1 MKLSPTHW
9 LNIKKQNAY
18 SQLNKVKGLFI
29 TGTDTDVG
37 KTYVTSLLARQLKDA
52 GYGVS
57 ARKPIASGCL
67 NDCVDAQALAQAT
80 DEDPLIVCPYR
91 FAPAISPERA
101 IRLAGA
107 YVSLTDCLRASR
119 NTSAFTLV
127 EGAGGWLSPL
137 CSDGDNADLAHA
149 LAQPVLLVASNR
161 LGCINQTRL
170 TLQAIE
176 QRGLTCLAVVLN
188 EVSPDSDAD
197 NLLDLQRLIPVP
209 IFSLAYQAKRLPE
222 SLVSLVSRL
231 IESSKHLLP

>member
-1 MKLSPTHW
+1 M
-9 LNIKKQNAY
+9 
-18 SQLNKVKGLFI
+18 KGLFI

-37 KTYVTSLLARQLKDA
+37 KTYVTSLLARQLKEA

-57 ARKPIASGCL
+57 ARKPVASGCTYG
-67 NDCVDAQALAQAT
+67 CFDAEHLAEAT
-80 DEDPLIVCPYR
+80 GEDEFIVCPYR

-101 IRLAGA
+101 IRLAGQTI
-107 YVSLTDCLRASR
+107 SLVDCVDVCR
-119 NTSAFTLV
+119 NSQTFTLV

-176 QRGLTCLAVVLN
+176 QRGLTCLAIILN
-188 EVSPDSDAD
+188 EVNSDGDAD
-197 NLLDLQRLIPVP
+197 NLLDLKRLIPVP
-209 IFSLAYQAKRLPE
+209 IFSLTHQAKRLPE
-222 SLVSLVSRL
+222 SLLGL
-231 IESSKHLLP
+231 IAQHY

>member
-1 MKLSPTHW
+1 M
-9 LNIKKQNAY
+9 
-18 SQLNKVKGLFI
+18 KGLFI

-37 KTYVTSLLARQLKDA
+37 KTYVTSLLARQLKEA

-57 ARKPIASGCL
+57 ARKPVASGCSHG
-67 NDCVDAQALAQAT
+67 CVDAEHLAEAT
-80 DEDPLIVCPYR
+80 DEDPFIVCPYR

-101 IRLAGA
+101 IRLAGQTI
-107 YVSLTDCLRASR
+107 SLVDCVDVCR
-119 NTSAFTLV
+119 NSQTFTLV

-176 QRGLTCLAVVLN
+176 QRGLTCLAIILN
-188 EVSPDSDAD
+188 EVSPDGDAD

-222 SLVSLVSRL
+222 TLLEL
-231 IESSKHLLP
+231 IAQQY